1 MAKPKRKRK
10 SGKAHSFFF
19 GKKRKGN
26 PFGRGKKMGSHHH
39 RRGRRRNPGLF
50 SNVGS
55 ILKSGFYALIGL
67 VIARQIPQW
76 ALGARNTSWLGY
88 GANLVTTILAAM
100 LAHKMLGPNVGE
112 MVAVGGGLYTVNRF
126 IQDQLSPVGKVLS
139 VSGLGDYM
147 SLGDIQQGYF
157 PLPVPTDAN
166 GNPIIPAELRP
177 AVAAPAAAGAKPSMS
192 GISRPSRYT
201 NRF

>member
-10 SGKAHSFFF
+10 GSAKGGFH
-19 GKKRKGN
+19 KKRRKSN
-26 PFGRGKKMGSHHH
+26 PFRSSKMGHSH
-39 RRGRRRNPGLF
+39 RRRRRNPGIF

-55 ILKSGFYALIGL
+55 ILTSGFYALVGL
-67 VIARQIPQW
+67 VIARQVPQW

-88 GANLVTTILAAM
+88 GANIVITILAAW
-100 LAHKMLGPNVGE
+100 LGGKMLGPEVGQS
-112 MVAVGGGLYTVNRF
+112 VALGGGLYTVNRI

-139 VSGLGDYM
+139 VSGMGDYM
-147 SLGDIQQGYF
+147 SLGDIQAGYF

-166 GNPIIPAELRP
+166 GNPIIPTELRP
-177 AVAAPAAAGAKPSMS
+177 VAMAAASKGMG
-192 GISRPSRYT
+192 GINRGSRYT